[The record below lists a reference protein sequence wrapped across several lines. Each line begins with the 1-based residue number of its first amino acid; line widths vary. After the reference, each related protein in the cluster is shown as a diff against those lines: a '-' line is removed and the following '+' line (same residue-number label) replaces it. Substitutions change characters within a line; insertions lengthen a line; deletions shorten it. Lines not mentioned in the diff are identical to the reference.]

1 MKIHEILT
9 EFQLRKNQWAVDIS
23 NDAKQEVSDDL
34 IHLVQTAYAGT
45 ARGSF
50 VNNVSNILPSDWAI
64 LDFDDEPDVDSAV
77 FYRGPRPGESWKGFK
92 IQGLGHDGTK
102 ASKDHSLSR
111 MVAMLNRPGWWIESS
126 GTLRGVLANRGCNI
140 VQDPATLQSLFPNT
154 GLEMIDQ
161 NTYTRRLPDGAT
173 ITETVFGHPKV
184 SLSEDIIASD
194 SNPDLRTMLAA
205 VREEMEAVDDASMD
219 SREGDANYAGLSR
232 DYSAL
237 LAIENV
243 IKNNLKAIK
252 NNVMDT
258 NIFMYDYDGD
268 IDEIAAIH
276 VEVSGPVAHVKWLGS
291 YNGRGGELYRAAM
304 QEARRRGATSA
315 EVEAKWNS
323 DGFYRKMGLDT
334 TQQGEYNPFT
344 DSQLNKMA
352 GPLEEE
358 TLAELT
364 GIKDIV
370 NKLPK
375 PRGSRFDPLG
385 VDWHT
390 VLNNYGFRSLG
401 YGSFGV
407 VWENPKLPYVLKVF
421 SSSDSAY
428 IDWISVA
435 RQNKNNPHMPRFVSA
450 RLLKITPEVLAIR
463 MEKLFPV
470 INQEKNVVFES
481 DLLLQERYNPSEQI
495 KSVGFDT
502 DQRNLRYYCQT
513 HPEWLPAL
521 DIVKNFSNNSGYR
534 LDFHNKNVMVR
545 DNDILVITDPVYNR
559 EDLAGR

>member
-1 MKIHEILT
+1 MKIHEILV
-9 EFQLRKNQWAVDIS
+9 EFQLQKNQWAVDIS

-45 ARGSF
+45 PRGSF
-50 VNNVSNILPSDWAI
+50 VNNISNILPSDWAI

-77 FYRGPRPGESWKGFK
+77 FYRGPRPGESWTGFK

-140 VQDPATLQSLFPNT
+140 VQDPATLQSLFPDT
-154 GLEMIDQ
+154 GLEMINQ
-161 NTYTRRLPDGAT
+161 NTYTRQLPDGGS

-184 SLSEDIIASD
+184 SLSEDIIAAD

-219 SREGDANYAGLSR
+219 SKEGDANYAGLSR
-232 DYSAL
+232 DYKAL

-252 NNVMDT
+252 NNVMDN

-276 VEVSGPVAHVKWLGS
+276 VEMQGSVAHVKWLGS

-304 QEARRRGATSA
+304 QEARRRGATSV

-364 GIKDIV
+364 GIKGIV
-370 NKLPK
+370 SKLPK

-385 VDWHT
+385 IDWHT
-390 VLNNYGFRSLG
+390 VLNNYGFKVLG

-421 SSSDSAY
+421 SANDSAY

-435 RQNKNNPHMPRFVSA
+435 RQNKNNPHMPRFVST
-450 RLLKITPEVLAIR
+450 RLLTITPEVLAIR

-481 DLLLQERYNPSEQI
+481 AMLLQERYNPSEQI

-513 HPEWLPAL
+513 NPTWLPAL

-534 LDFHNKNVMVR
+534 LDFHNKNVMMR
-545 DNDILVITDPVYNR
+545 DADTLVITDPVYNR

>member
-1 MKIHEILT
+1 MKINEILT
-9 EFQLRKNQWAVDIS
+9 EFQLQKNQWAVDIS

-154 GLEMIDQ
+154 GLEMINQ
-161 NTYTRRLPDGAT
+161 NTYTRQLPDGAS

-194 SNPDLRTMLAA
+194 SNTDLRSMLAA
-205 VREEMEAVDDASMD
+205 VREEMEAVDDASMGVA
-219 SREGDANYAGLSR
+219 EGDPNYAGLSR
-232 DYSAL
+232 DYKAL

-252 NNVMDT
+252 NDSRDQ
-258 NIFMYDYDGD
+258 NIFMYDYDGYA
-268 IDEIAAIH
+268 DEIAAVH
-276 VEVSGPVAHVKWLGS
+276 VQLQGSVAHVTWLGS

-334 TQQGEYNPFT
+334 TEKGEHNPFT

-352 GPLEEE
+352 GPLAEE
-358 TLAELT
+358 TLEELT
-364 GIKDIV
+364 GIKGIV
-370 NKLPK
+370 NRLPK
-375 PRGSRFDPLG
+375 PRDSRFDPLG
-385 VDWHT
+385 IDWHT
-390 VLNNYGFRSLG
+390 VLNNYGFKSLG

-421 SSSDSAY
+421 SSKDSAY

-435 RQNKNNPHMPRFVSA
+435 RQNKSNPHMPRFVSA

-481 DLLLQERYNPSEQI
+481 ASLLQERYNPSEQI

-521 DIVKNFSNNSGYR
+521 DVVKNFSNNSGYL

-545 DNDILVITDPVYNR
+545 NNDTLVITDPVYNR

>member
-1 MKIHEILT
+1 MKIHEILV
-9 EFQLRKNQWAVDIS
+9 EFQLQKNQWAVDIS

-45 ARGSF
+45 PRGSF

-77 FYRGPRPGESWKGFK
+77 FYRGPRPGESWTGFK

-140 VQDPATLQSLFPNT
+140 VQDPATLQSLFPDT
-154 GLEMIDQ
+154 GLEMINQ
-161 NTYTRRLPDGAT
+161 NTYTRQLPDGT
-173 ITETVFGHPKV
+173 SITETVFGHPKV
-184 SLSEDIIASD
+184 SLSEDIIAAD

-232 DYSAL
+232 DYKAL

-252 NNVMDT
+252 NNVMDN

-276 VEVSGPVAHVKWLGS
+276 VEMSGPVAHVKWLGS
-291 YNGRGGELYRAAM
+291 YNSRGGELYRAAM
-304 QEARRRGATSA
+304 QEARRRGATSV

-364 GIKDIV
+364 GIKSIV
-370 NKLPK
+370 SKLPK

-385 VDWHT
+385 IDWHT
-390 VLNNYGFRSLG
+390 VLNNYGFKVLG

-421 SSSDSAY
+421 SANDSAY

-435 RQNKNNPHMPRFVSA
+435 RQNKNNPHMPRFVST
-450 RLLKITPEVLAIR
+450 RLLTITPEVLAIR

-481 DLLLQERYNPSEQI
+481 AMLLQERYNPSEQI

-513 HPEWLPAL
+513 NPTWLPAL

-534 LDFHNKNVMVR
+534 LDFHNKNVMMR
-545 DNDILVITDPVYNR
+545 DADTLVITDPVYNR

>member
-1 MKIHEILT
+1 
-9 EFQLRKNQWAVDIS
+9 
-23 NDAKQEVSDDL
+23 
-34 IHLVQTAYAGT
+34 
-45 ARGSF
+45 
-50 VNNVSNILPSDWAI
+50 
-64 LDFDDEPDVDSAV
+64 
-77 FYRGPRPGESWKGFK
+77 
-92 IQGLGHDGTK
+92 
-102 ASKDHSLSR
+102 
-111 MVAMLNRPGWWIESS
+111 
-126 GTLRGVLANRGCNI
+126 
-140 VQDPATLQSLFPNT
+140 
-154 GLEMIDQ
+154 
-161 NTYTRRLPDGAT
+161 LPDGAS

-184 SLSEDIIASD
+184 SLSEDIIAAD
-194 SNPDLRTMLAA
+194 SNPDLRTMLAE

-252 NNVMDT
+252 NNVMDN

-276 VEVSGPVAHVKWLGS
+276 VEMSGPVAHVKWLGS

-304 QEARRRGATSA
+304 QEARRRGATSV

-364 GIKDIV
+364 GIKGIV
-370 NKLPK
+370 SKLPK

-385 VDWHT
+385 IDWHT
-390 VLNNYGFRSLG
+390 VLNNYGFKVLG

-421 SSSDSAY
+421 SANDSAY

-450 RLLKITPEVLAIR
+450 KLLTITPEVLAIR

-481 DLLLQERYNPSEQI
+481 DMLLQERYNPSEQI
-495 KSVGFDT
+495 NSVGFDT

-513 HPEWLPAL
+513 NPTWLPAL

-534 LDFHNKNVMVR
+534 LDFHNKNVMMR
-545 DNDILVITDPVYNR
+545 DADTLVITDPVYNR

>member
-1 MKIHEILT
+1 MKIHEILV
-9 EFQLRKNQWAVDIS
+9 EFQLQKNQWAVDIS
-23 NDAKQEVSDDL
+23 NDAKQEVSGDL

-45 ARGSF
+45 PRGSF

-77 FYRGPRPGESWKGFK
+77 FYRGPRPGESWTGFK

-126 GTLRGVLANRGCNI
+126 GTLRSVLANRGCNI
-140 VQDPATLQSLFPNT
+140 VQDPATLRSLFPDT
-154 GLEMIDQ
+154 DLEMINQ
-161 NTYTRRLPDGAT
+161 NTYTRQLPDGAS

-184 SLSEDIIASD
+184 SLSEDIIAAD

-237 LAIENV
+237 LAIENI

-252 NNVMDT
+252 NNVMDN

-276 VEVSGPVAHVKWLGS
+276 VEMSGPVAHVKWLGS
-291 YNGRGGELYRAAM
+291 YNSRGGELYRAAM
-304 QEARRRGATSA
+304 QEARRRGATSV

-334 TQQGEYNPFT
+334 TQPGEYNPFT

-390 VLNNYGFRSLG
+390 VLNNYGFKVLG

-421 SSSDSAY
+421 SANDSAY

-450 RLLKITPEVLAIR
+450 RLLTITPEVLAIR

-481 DLLLQERYNPSEQI
+481 AMLLQERYNPSEQI
-495 KSVGFDT
+495 NSVGFDT

-513 HPEWLPAL
+513 NPTWLPAL

-534 LDFHNKNVMVR
+534 LDFHNKNVMMR
-545 DNDILVITDPVYNR
+545 DADTLVITDPVYNR
-559 EDLAGR
+559 EDLVGR

>member
-1 MKIHEILT
+1 MKINEILT
-9 EFQLRKNQWAVDIS
+9 EFQLRKNHWEIDIS
-23 NDAKQEVSDDL
+23 TDAKQELGDDL
-34 IHLVQTAYAGT
+34 ISLVQTAYAGT
-45 ARGSF
+45 PQGSF
-50 VNNVSNILPSDWAI
+50 VNSISNILPSDWAV
-64 LDFDDEPDVDSAV
+64 LDFDPDPDVDSAV
-77 FYRGPRPGESWKGFK
+77 FYRGPRPGESWTGFK

-102 ASKDHSLSR
+102 ASKEHSLSK
-111 MVAMLNRPGWWIESS
+111 MVEMLNKSGWWIESS
-126 GTLRGVLANRGCNI
+126 GALRSVLAKRGCNV
-140 VQDPATLQSLFPNT
+140 VQDPEILNSLFPGT
-154 GLEMIDQ
+154 GLEMV
-161 NTYTRRLPDGAT
+161 NHTTYTRQLPDGGT

-184 SLSEDIIASD
+184 SLSEDIIAAD

-205 VREEMEAVDDASMD
+205 VREEMEAVDDASMG
-219 SREGDANYAGLSR
+219 SQEGDANYAGLSR

-243 IKNNLKAIK
+243 MKNNLKAIK
-252 NNVMDT
+252 NNVMDN

-276 VEVSGPVAHVKWLGS
+276 VEMQGSVAHVKWLGS

-304 QEARRRGATSA
+304 QEAKRRGATSA

-358 TLAELT
+358 TLEELT
-364 GIKDIV
+364 GIKGIV

-375 PRGSRFDPLG
+375 PRDSRFDPLG

-390 VLNNYGFRSLG
+390 VLNNYGFKSLG

-421 SSSDSAY
+421 SSKDSAY

-450 RLLKITPEVLAIR
+450 RLLTITPEVLAIR

-481 DLLLQERYNPSEQI
+481 AMLLQERYNPSEQI

-513 HPEWLPAL
+513 NPTWLPAL

-534 LDFHNKNVMVR
+534 LDFHNKNVMMR
-545 DNDILVITDPVYNR
+545 DADTLVITDPVYNR

>member
-1 MKIHEILT
+1 MKIHEILV
-9 EFQLRKNQWAVDIS
+9 EFQLQKNQWAVDIS
-23 NDAKQEVSDDL
+23 NDAKQEVSGDL

-45 ARGSF
+45 PRGSF
-50 VNNVSNILPSDWAI
+50 VNNISNILPSDWAI

-140 VQDPATLQSLFPNT
+140 VQDPATLRSLFPDT
-154 GLEMIDQ
+154 GLEMINQ
-161 NTYTRRLPDGAT
+161 NTYTRQLPDGAS

-219 SREGDANYAGLSR
+219 SREGDASYTGLSR

-252 NNVMDT
+252 NNVMDN

-276 VEVSGPVAHVKWLGS
+276 VEMLGPVAHVKWLGS
-291 YNGRGGELYRAAM
+291 YNSRGGELYRAAM
-304 QEARRRGATSA
+304 QEARRRGATSV

-364 GIKDIV
+364 GIKGIV

-450 RLLKITPEVLAIR
+450 RLLTITPEVLAIR

-502 DQRNLRYYCQT
+502 DQRNLRHYCQT
-513 HPEWLPAL
+513 HPTWLPAL

-534 LDFHNKNVMVR
+534 LDFHNKNVMMR
-545 DNDILVITDPVYNR
+545 DADTLVITDPVYNR

>member
-1 MKIHEILT
+1 MKIHEILV
-9 EFQLRKNQWAVDIS
+9 EFQLQKNQWAVDIS

-45 ARGSF
+45 PRGSF

-77 FYRGPRPGESWKGFK
+77 FYRGPRPGESWTGFK

-140 VQDPATLQSLFPNT
+140 VQDPATLQSLFPDT
-154 GLEMIDQ
+154 GLEMINQ
-161 NTYTRRLPDGAT
+161 NTYTRQLPDGAS

-184 SLSEDIIASD
+184 SLSEDIIAAD

-219 SREGDANYAGLSR
+219 SKEGDANYAGLSR
-232 DYSAL
+232 DYKAL

-252 NNVMDT
+252 NNVMDN

-276 VEVSGPVAHVKWLGS
+276 VEMSGSVAHVKWLGS
-291 YNGRGGELYRAAM
+291 YNSRGGELYRAAM
-304 QEARRRGATSA
+304 QEARRRGATSV

-364 GIKDIV
+364 GIKGIV
-370 NKLPK
+370 SKLPK

-385 VDWHT
+385 IDWHT
-390 VLNNYGFRSLG
+390 VLNNYGFKVLG

-421 SSSDSAY
+421 SANDSAY

-450 RLLKITPEVLAIR
+450 RLLTITPEVLAIR

-481 DLLLQERYNPSEQI
+481 DMLLQERYNPSEQI
-495 KSVGFDT
+495 NSVGFDT

-513 HPEWLPAL
+513 NPTWLPAL

-534 LDFHNKNVMVR
+534 LDFHNKNVMMR
-545 DNDILVITDPVYNR
+545 DADTLVITDPVYNR

>member
-1 MKIHEILT
+1 MKINEILT
-9 EFQLRKNQWAVDIS
+9 EFQLQKNQWAVDIS

-154 GLEMIDQ
+154 GLEMINQ
-161 NTYTRRLPDGAT
+161 NTYTRQLPDGAS

-194 SNPDLRTMLAA
+194 SNTDLRSMLAA
-205 VREEMEAVDDASMD
+205 VREEMEAVDDASMGVA
-219 SREGDANYAGLSR
+219 EGDPNYAGLSR
-232 DYSAL
+232 DYKAL

-243 IKNNLKAIK
+243 IKNNLKAIQ
-252 NNVMDT
+252 NNSQDQ
-258 NIFMYDYDGD
+258 NIFMYDYDGYA
-268 IDEIAAIH
+268 DEIAAVH
-276 VEVSGPVAHVKWLGS
+276 VQLQGTVAHVTWLGS

-323 DGFYRKMGLDT
+323 NGFYRKMGLDT

-352 GPLEEE
+352 GPLAEE
-358 TLAELT
+358 TLEELV
-364 GIKDIV
+364 GIKGIV
-370 NKLPK
+370 NRLPK
-375 PRGSRFDPLG
+375 PRDSRFDPLG
-385 VDWHT
+385 IDWHT

-421 SSSDSAY
+421 SSKDSAY

-435 RQNKNNPHMPRFVSA
+435 RQNKSNPHMPRFVSA

-481 DLLLQERYNPSEQI
+481 ASLLQERYNPSEQI

-521 DIVKNFSNNSGYR
+521 DVVKNFSNNSGYL

-545 DNDILVITDPVYNR
+545 NNDTLVITDPVYNR

>member
-1 MKIHEILT
+1 MKIHEILV
-9 EFQLRKNQWAVDIS
+9 EFQLQKNQWAVDIS

-45 ARGSF
+45 PRGSF

-126 GTLRGVLANRGCNI
+126 GTLRSVLANRGCNI
-140 VQDPATLQSLFPNT
+140 VQDPATLQSLFPDT
-154 GLEMIDQ
+154 GLEMINQ
-161 NTYTRRLPDGAT
+161 NTYTRQLPDGAS
-173 ITETVFGHPKV
+173 IIETVFGHPKV
-184 SLSEDIIASD
+184 SLSEDIIAAD
-194 SNPDLRTMLAA
+194 SNPDLRTMLAE

-252 NNVMDT
+252 NNVMDN

-276 VEVSGPVAHVKWLGS
+276 VEMSGPVAHVKWLGS

-304 QEARRRGATSA
+304 QEARRRGATSV

-334 TQQGEYNPFT
+334 TQPGEYNPFT

-364 GIKDIV
+364 GIKGIV
-370 NKLPK
+370 SKLPK
-375 PRGSRFDPLG
+375 PRDSRFDPLG

-421 SSSDSAY
+421 SSKDSAY

-450 RLLKITPEVLAIR
+450 RLLTITPEVLAIR

-481 DLLLQERYNPSEQI
+481 AMLLQERYNPSEQI

-513 HPEWLPAL
+513 NPTWLPAL

-534 LDFHNKNVMVR
+534 LDFHNKNVMMR
-545 DNDILVITDPVYNR
+545 DADTLVITDPVYNR